1 MAINLFLLVC
11 AIVIVLC
18 VVLNNVSNKIGIP
31 MLLAFILLGMA
42 FGSDGIVKIPFDNF
56 AITESICTVALI
68 FIMFYGGF
76 GTRWKEAKPVVV
88 KAGLLSTVGVVITA
102 GITGLFCHYVLKM
115 PMALGFLV
123 GAVLSSTDAA
133 SVFSILRSRKLGL
146 KYNTASLLEIE
157 SGSNDPCS
165 YMLTV
170 IMIAVIEGT
179 ASGGQIIYMIFAQ
192 LVYGAAIGAAIAISA
207 VWLMKRFRTS
217 TDGFDTL
224 FVLAVALF
232 SYAIPNLVGGNGY
245 LSTYIVGIVLG
256 NANIRGKK
264 TLVPFFDGVN
274 NLMQIIIFFLLGLLS
289 TPSQLPAVAGQA
301 ILIALFMTA
310 VARPAAIF
318 SILTPFRSR
327 WRQQVLVSF
336 VGLRGAASVVFALL
350 ALPASAQLTGNM
362 DDLFNIVLMVVLIS
376 IAIQGSLI
384 PAVSRGMKMISSED
398 DILKTFTDYSE
409 KTDISFV
416 QMNIDDKDSWNG
428 KVIKDLPIPKDTII
442 AAILREDKAI
452 IPSGKTRIMAGDKII
467 MSAIEFE
474 DEDIVHLSER
484 RIERGSQWIGKKVF
498 QYSPDSNELIVLIK
512 RGDRAIIPRGNTVI
526 HKNDIMVINKI
537 RKESLQAGQ
546 EPVNTSPKVLQDTGK
561 KQQ

>member
-1 MAINLFLLVC
+1 M
-11 AIVIVLC
+11 
-18 VVLNNVSNKIGIP
+18 
-31 MLLAFILLGMA
+31 
-42 FGSDGIVKIPFDNF
+42 
-56 AITESICTVALI
+56 
-68 FIMFYGGF
+68 
-76 GTRWKEAKPVVV
+76 
-88 KAGLLSTVGVVITA
+88 
-102 GITGLFCHYVLKM
+102 
-115 PMALGFLV
+115 
-123 GAVLSSTDAA
+123 
-133 SVFSILRSRKLGL
+133 
-146 KYNTASLLEIE
+146 
-157 SGSNDPCS
+157 
-165 YMLTV
+165 
-170 IMIAVIEGT
+170 
-179 ASGGQIIYMIFAQ
+179 
-192 LVYGAAIGAAIAISA
+192 
-207 VWLMKRFRTS
+207 
-217 TDGFDTL
+217 
-224 FVLAVALF
+224 
-232 SYAIPNLVGGNGY
+232 
-245 LSTYIVGIVLG
+245 
-256 NANIRGKK
+256 
-264 TLVPFFDGVN
+264 
-274 NLMQIIIFFLLGLLS
+274 
-289 TPSQLPAVAGQA
+289 
-301 ILIALFMTA
+301 
-310 VARPAAIF
+310 
-318 SILTPFRSR
+318 
-327 WRQQVLVSF
+327 
-336 VGLRGAASVVFALL
+336 GLRGAASVVFALL